1 MNKELQQYATSY
13 ENEVLAYEQM
23 ERPEFIQQYIDQN
36 YDGESSDEE
45 AMIQEYFDPLEIQHY
60 RNESSEQDYFEIT
73 LGFG

>member
-36 YDGESSDEE
+36 YDGESSDED
-45 AMIQEYFDPLEIQHY
+45 A
-60 RNESSEQDYFEIT
+60 
-73 LGFG
+73 